1 MIKYE
6 SQIVTYLAQKVSMEL
21 TNKCIKDL
29 QNCKIILSG
38 DDSGLSNT
46 WDEICVQIQGEY
58 SMYWD
63 TYLETIEA
71 FIQPY
76 LEKLNPYE
84 NFSIWLQTESGMSY
98 DEYQNEEPII
108 SSIDILNYIKDC
120 ILKKAG
126 DWSNQRIRNYLESGG
141 EIDF

>member
-6 SQIVTYLAQKVSMEL
+6 SQIVSYLAQKVSMEL
-21 TNKCIKDL
+21 ANKCIRDL
-29 QNCKIILSG
+29 QSCKITLSG
-38 DDSGLSNT
+38 NDSGLSNT
-46 WDEICVQIQGEY
+46 WDEICVQMQGEY

-76 LEKLNPYE
+76 LEKLNSYE

-126 DWSNQRIRNYLESGG
+126 DWSNQRIRKYLESGG